1 MAGTRPPTPEILMKD
16 QIIAVLEG
24 SEPIDAL
31 NVLFSAIYA
40 VASANG
46 VSEFTLSSL
55 FSSNIEAQFEID
67 AEKEEEE
74 EEDEQTD
81 D

>member
-1 MAGTRPPTPEILMKD
+1 MKD
-16 QIIAVLEG
+16 DIIDILEG

-31 NVLFSAIYA
+31 NTLFSAVFA
-40 VASANG
+40 VATANG

-55 FSSNIEAQFEID
+55 FSSHIEAQFEIAAAAL
-67 AEKEEEE
+67 AEEGEAEES

-81 D
+81 N

>member
-1 MAGTRPPTPEILMKD
+1 MKD
-16 QIIAVLEG
+16 QIIEILEG

-31 NVLFSAIYA
+31 NVLFSAVYA
-40 VASANG
+40 VAAANG

-67 AEKEEEE
+67 AEEEEK
-74 EEDEQTD
+74 DEQTD